1 MSLLIWQIQML
12 GCVHNYTLTTSD
24 LKKVEKADVFIKNGL
39 EIENFMDK
47 IVSSFSKLNVVNS
60 SEKLENII
68 KDDDEINGHTWTSI
82 DNNIKQVENIKNK
95 LKEANPENSEVYE
108 KNANTYI
115 EKLKTLKQKYETE
128 LIDLKGKKVVSL
140 NESFSYLQRD
150 LGLDSIEVQLDH
162 EESTMSAEMLK
173 NIIED
178 MKKEDIK
185 IIIIDKNDNE
195 KNAQNLANET
205 GAKIYKLDS
214 CLTGNMDKDAYL
226 NAMNEN
232 LNSLKQMIGK

>member
-1 MSLLIWQIQML
+1 ML

-24 LKKVEKADVFIKNGL
+24 LKKLEKADVFIKNGL

>member
-1 MSLLIWQIQML
+1 ML

>member
-1 MSLLIWQIQML
+1 MP

-24 LKKVEKADVFIKNGL
+24 LKKVEKANLFIKNGL

-47 IVSSFSKLNVVNS
+47 IVNSFSKLNVVNS

-108 KNANTYI
+108 KNANAYI
-115 EKLKTLKQKYETE
+115 EKLRTLKQKYETE
-128 LIDLKGKKVVSL
+128 LVDLKGKRVVSL
-140 NESFSYLQRD
+140 NESFAYLQRD
-150 LGLDSIEVQLDH
+150 LGLDSIDVHTDH
-162 EESTMSAEMLK
+162 EESTMSAEMLAR
-173 NIIED
+173 IIED
-178 MKKEDIK
+178 MKKENIK

-232 LNSLKQMIGK
+232 LNSLKQMIEK

>member
-1 MSLLIWQIQML
+1 ML

-24 LKKVEKADVFIKNGL
+24 LKKLEKADVFIKNGL

-95 LKEANPENSEVYE
+95 LKEANPQNSEVYE

>member
-1 MSLLIWQIQML
+1 ML

-24 LKKVEKADVFIKNGL
+24 LKKIEKADVFIKNGL

>member
-1 MSLLIWQIQML
+1 MFIQ
-12 GCVHNYTLTTSD
+12 
-24 LKKVEKADVFIKNGL
+24 NGL

-60 SEKLENII
+60 SDSLENII
-68 KDDDEINGHTWTSI
+68 KEDDEINGHTWTSI

-95 LKEANPENSEVYE
+95 LKQANPENAEIYE
-108 KNANTYI
+108 KNANEYI
-115 EKLKTLKQKYETE
+115 EKLKNLKQKYETE
-128 LIDLKGKKVVSL
+128 LVDLKGKKVVSL
-140 NESFSYLQRD
+140 NESFAYLQRD
-150 LGLDSIEVQLDH
+150 LGLDSIDVHTDH
-162 EESTMSAEMLK
+162 EESTMSAEMLAR
-173 NIIED
+173 IIED
-178 MKKEDIK
+178 MKKENIQ

-195 KNAQNLANET
+195 KNAQNLADET

-232 LNSLKQMIGK
+232 LNSLKQMI

>member
-1 MSLLIWQIQML
+1 ML

-24 LKKVEKADVFIKNGL
+24 LKKLEKADVFIKNGL

-60 SEKLENII
+60 SEKLDNII

-82 DNNIKQVENIKNK
+82 NNNIKQVENIKNK
-95 LKEANPENSEVYE
+95 LKEVNPENSEVYE

-232 LNSLKQMIGK
+232 LNILKQMIEK

>member
-1 MSLLIWQIQML
+1 ML

-24 LKKVEKADVFIKNGL
+24 LKKIEKADVFIKNGL

-115 EKLKTLKQKYETE
+115 EKLKTLKQRYETE

-140 NESFSYLQRD
+140 NESFAYLQRD
-150 LGLDSIEVQLDH
+150 LGLDSIEVHTDH

-226 NAMNEN
+226 NAMTEN
-232 LNSLKQMIGK
+232 LNILKQMIEK

>member
-1 MSLLIWQIQML
+1 ML

-24 LKKVEKADVFIKNGL
+24 LKKIEKADVFIKNGL

-47 IVSSFSKLNVVNS
+47 IVSSFSNLNVVNS
-60 SEKLENII
+60 SEKLDNII

-82 DNNIKQVENIKNK
+82 NNNIKQVENIKNK
-95 LKEANPENSEVYE
+95 LKEVNPENSEVYE

-232 LNSLKQMIGK
+232 LNILKQMIEK